1 MAQKVVTIY
10 IDDLTGE
17 ESSEVSTHTFSLD
30 GVLYEIDLVPA
41 SFDKLMDALKPFM
54 ESGRKAGRGRRPGA
68 TGRRTAPSSTSTV
81 DTAAIR
87 SWAKENGYEV
97 NDRGRVPANVREAYD
112 KAH

>member
-1 MAQKVVTIY
+1 MAQKVITIY
-10 IDDLTGE
+10 SDDLTGE

-30 GVLYEIDLVPA
+30 GVLYEIDLVPE

-54 ESGRKAGRGRRPGA
+54 ENGRRAGRGKKPGVA
-68 TGRRTAPSSTSTV
+68 GRRTASTATSTA

-87 SWAKENGYEV
+87 AWAKENGYEV
-97 NDRGRVPANVREAYD
+97 NDRGRVPSNVREAYD